1 MIVLAGIVLRSLAD
15 LAGLVVP
22 AATPP
27 TLRRIGERL
36 GVRVGS
42 MPGGLRHDCLPGPA
56 SA

>member
-1 MIVLAGIVLRSLAD
+1 VIALARIVLLSLAD

-22 AATPP
+22 SATS
-27 TLRRIGERL
+27 LIRHRIGERL

-42 MPGGLRHDCLPGPA
+42 VLGGLHHERPPAPA